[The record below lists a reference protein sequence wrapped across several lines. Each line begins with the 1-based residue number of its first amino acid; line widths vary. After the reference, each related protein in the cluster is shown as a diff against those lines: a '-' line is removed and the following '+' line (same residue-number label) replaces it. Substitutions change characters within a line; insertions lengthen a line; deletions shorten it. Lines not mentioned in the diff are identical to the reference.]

1 MSSLPEPIKIPVEIL
16 HEIYVHA
23 REAFPAEACGWLE
36 GSKDGIEVS
45 KVHRCINVQS
55 QGIHPT
61 EAERG
66 EERAYVFSPED
77 LIAFA
82 HGMDAAFPPR
92 IIYHSHTNGKS
103 YLSNVDIE
111 NATDP
116 WNDGKMYD
124 VQQLVIGVDG
134 IHVVEAILFDW
145 SEDTRCFQEI
155 QHYQGN

>member
-1 MSSLPEPIKIPVEIL
+1 MLRPINIPSEVL
-16 HEIYVHA
+16 HEIYDHA
-23 REAFPAEACGWLE
+23 REVYPAEACGWLE
-36 GSKDGIEVS
+36 GPKSGFEVS
-45 KVHRCINVQS
+45 KAHRCINVQS
-55 QGIHPT
+55 QGNHPT

-66 EERAYVFSPED
+66 AERAYVFSPND

-82 HGMDAAFPPR
+82 HGMDDDSPPR

-116 WNDGKMYD
+116 WDAGKMYD
-124 VQQLVIGVDG
+124 VQQLVIGINDN
-134 IHVVEAILFDW
+134 HVVEAKLFDW
-145 SEDTRCFQEI
+145 SEDNKCFQEI